1 MKSFTQSEIKE
12 IEKKFGG
19 YQYLLTFRYANLC
32 IKADPMALLPVSVM
46 VGGAALDIEKTAD
59 VTILDDYRLAVTP
72 KNQDLVLDIKF
83 GILEA
88 HPEFKADIEQLD
100 EDDPASQFIVCTMPD
115 VDKDRHDLLVN
126 ATNSL
131 HDECEA
137 RMDAVLLEEK
147 EGFAELLSDKPE
159 GLKQVADE
167 LNSKYQE
174 SLDHIDEL
182 RDKKLEEIEEAY
194 RKYCEEHS
202 EEQSSG
208 LSSSSGLDVT
218 TSIRLTPDK

>member
-1 MKSFTQSEIKE
+1 MKSFTQSEIQE
-12 IEKKFGG
+12 IEKKFGS

-32 IKADPMALLPVSVM
+32 IKADPMALLPVSVI
-46 VGGAALDIEKTAD
+46 VGSAALDIEKAAD
-59 VTILDDYRLAVTP
+59 VTILDDYRLAVIP
-72 KNQDLVLDIKF
+72 KNQDLLYDIKL

-88 HPEFKADIEQLD
+88 HPEFKTDIELMD
-100 EDDPASQFIVCTMPD
+100 EEDPASQFIVCTMPE

-147 EGFAELLSDKPE
+147 EGFAELLADKPE
-159 GLKQVADE
+159 HLKQTAE
-167 LNSKYQE
+167 EFNRKHQE
-174 SLDHIDEL
+174 AIDNIDEL
-182 RDKKLEEIEEAY
+182 RDKKLDEIQEAY

-202 EEQSSG
+202 ATPDADSG
-208 LSSSSGLDVT
+208 SGFDVT
-218 TSIRLTPDK
+218 TSIRFPSEG